1 MRKKRKANQLR
12 RSEQRHSSGDGE
24 GRRVSLRLRGIAAEA
39 AAKPVKEEDKDD
51 DLEADETIDY
61 SVLPEVSLLIHW
73 SDYLVI

>member
-1 MRKKRKANQLR
+1 
-12 RSEQRHSSGDGE
+12 
-24 GRRVSLRLRGIAAEA
+24 VSLRLRGIAAEA